1 MSVHLHVHIDH
12 HHDGF
17 LTRLSRDLGHAL
29 DWMAG
34 PPMSEQ
40 QRYDRLQAEV
50 RGNKYGH
57 GVL

>member
-1 MSVHLHVHIDH
+1 MSVQLHVHFDH

-17 LTRLSRDLGHAL
+17 LARLSRDLGHAL
-29 DWMAG
+29 DWIAG
-34 PPMSEQ
+34 PAMSEQ

-50 RGNKYGH
+50 RGDKYRH